1 LTFFAMNKEATIDKA
16 RSFPCDAKTPY
27 QRDFEQ
33 GKNREIETFA
43 GYIVGESR
51 RLGLA
56 APAHEEVYAGPSRP
70 ARYDFFVD
78 KIMLQG

>member
-1 LTFFAMNKEATIDKA
+1 MNKEATIDKA
-16 RSFPCDAKTPY
+16 RSFPYDAKTSY

-43 GYIVGESR
+43 GYIVEESR

-56 APAHEEVYAGPSRP
+56 APAHEEVYAALTTRKGGNSR
-70 ARYDFFVD
+70 
-78 KIMLQG
+78 